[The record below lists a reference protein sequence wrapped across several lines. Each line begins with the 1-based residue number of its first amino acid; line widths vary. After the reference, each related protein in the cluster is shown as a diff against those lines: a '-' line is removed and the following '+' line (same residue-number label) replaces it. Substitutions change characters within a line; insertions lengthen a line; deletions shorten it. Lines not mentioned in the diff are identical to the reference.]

1 MYRHP
6 VNYKSDI
13 RSRLETRSFE
23 NEDQILIQYLEKAR
37 GRGKGKKQFD
47 LELNSTAPISER

>member
-23 NEDQILIQYLEKAR
+23 NDFNSISGEGEGKE
-37 GRGKGKKQFD
+37 KGKKQFD